1 MNRAIKA
8 NARWALLGLAGAV
21 VLAGCSSVAL
31 SNPPPTATPQPFDLV
46 LLHTNDTVGYTEP
59 CG

>member
-1 MNRAIKA
+1 MSRSIKA
-8 NARWALLGLAGAV
+8 IAMWALLGLAGAV
-21 VLAGCSSVAL
+21 VLAGCSPGAL
-31 SNPPPTATPQPFDLV
+31 PKSTPTPILQPIDLV